1 MLDVVKL
8 PASATPAAGRSRWGV
23 AERRARV
30 DRVWDVLEG
39 LSVGDALGRR
49 FAAAGAETDAR
60 LAARVVPPPPWRWS
74 DDTVMAVS
82 VADVLA
88 RADGID
94 QDDLAEDLASR
105 WEPDRG
111 FGPAS
116 RELLLALRA
125 GGRWWVL
132 APAAYDGEGSYGAGA
147 AARAAPIGAWW
158 ADDLEA
164 VVDEAEA
171 AAEVTHA
178 HDEGVAGSVAVAV
191 AAALATRRGGDAL
204 AGSALLAEVASHLP
218 TSRVADHVETAA
230 ILGPDADPARVADRL
245 GAGTGS
251 ASFDVVPF
259 ALWAAA
265 RSLADWPE
273 AVWTA
278 LVAPG
283 DRDTRGAIAG
293 AVVAA
298 RTGRDAVPAAW
309 REARERL
316 PRWLTV
322 TRYLG

>member
-1 MLDVVKL
+1 
-8 PASATPAAGRSRWGV
+8 V

-49 FAAAGAETDAR
+49 FVGPPELVDPR
-60 LAARVVPPPPWRWS
+60 VAARAVPPAPWRWS
-74 DDTVMAVS
+74 DDTLMAVS
-82 VADVLA
+82 VADVLS
-88 RADGID
+88 RYDGVD
-94 QDDLAEDLASR
+94 QDELADDLARR

-111 FGPAS
+111 HGPAT

-158 ADDLEA
+158 SDDLEA

-178 HDEGVAGSVAVAV
+178 HDEGTAGSVAVAV
-191 AAALATRRGGDAL
+191 ATALATRRDGEAL
-204 AGSALLAEVASHLP
+204 QGSALLAEVAGHLP
-218 TSRVADHVETAA
+218 TSRVADHIETAA
-230 ILGPDADPARVADRL
+230 ILGPDADPAHVVDRL
-245 GAGTGS
+245 QAGTGS
-251 ASFDVVPF
+251 SAFEVVPF

-265 RSLADWPE
+265 RSLDDWAG

-298 RTGRDAVPAAW
+298 RTGRDAVPIAW

-316 PRWLTV
+316 PRWLTA
-322 TRYLG
+322 TRFLG